1 VKPSSIS
8 RVHPR
13 SPLAALASGVI
24 LGLVTLALAPR
35 PAAAEPSATDTAA
48 ECTQRVSLYQ
58 INGTLRITDTAMGAG
73 DGTFPVGP
81 GTLELRVDAQSARTT
96 LVRFDLQ
103 ERFAIHPNAVMW
115 RATVVTNTAAH
126 AVPDASGAAAIGRWL
141 RDGVLQ
147 WDAPL
152 HNYRSDGALTCDGS
166 LCGKFG
172 APPPGRSELHQ
183 ASTAIRLEPFRFD
196 PTGQTFQMGFALVS
210 SSEAPRQRTY
220 LALAG
225 RRLTSTCLPAAHP
238 PTSPASATLADLE
251 R

>member
-1 VKPSSIS
+1 VKSPSIS
-8 RVHPR
+8 RVDPR
-13 SPLAALASGVI
+13 APLAALASGV
-24 LGLVTLALAPR
+24 LVGLLTLALAPR
-35 PAAAEPSATDTAA
+35 PAAAELSATDAA
-48 ECTQRVSLYQ
+48 PGCDQKESQYQ

-81 GTLELRVDAQSARTT
+81 GTLVLRVDTQTARTT
-96 LVRFDLQ
+96 LVRFELQ
-103 ERFAIHPNAVMW
+103 ERFAIRPNAVLW
-115 RATVVTNTAAH
+115 HGTVVTNTAAR
-126 AVPDASGAAAIGRWL
+126 ALPDASGAAASGRWV

-196 PTGQTFQMGFALVS
+196 RTGQTFQMDFALVS
-210 SSEAPRQRTY
+210 SSEAPRQRTF

-225 RRLTSTCLPAAHP
+225 RRMASTCLPAAP
-238 PTSPASATLADLE
+238 APGASATLADRE